1 MILLRK
7 PARRD
12 DKMISLRPFTEN
24 DAIIIQQC
32 QYPENSTSDIQEMIA
47 EWKTK
52 TCRNKHFEI
61 FAIMADDKIVGSV
74 SLYEH
79 SGSVASIGVEV
90 YPDERRK
97 GYASEGMRLI
107 MNYARELGYRI
118 ILDQVR
124 TDNQPSIA
132 VHNSLGF
139 ETDGYIYQN
148 AKGKEILLYLF
159 CL

>member
-1 MILLRK
+1 MIC
-7 PARRD
+7 
-12 DKMISLRPFTEN
+12 LRPFTEN
-24 DAIIIQQC
+24 DAIIIQQS
-32 QYPENSTSDIQEMIA
+32 QYPDISISDIEKMIA
-47 EWKTK
+47 EWNTK
-52 TCRNKHFEI
+52 TCQSKYFEI
-61 FAIMADDKIVGSV
+61 FAITADNKIVGSV

-79 SGSVASIGVEV
+79 SRSVASIGVEV

-97 GYASEGMRLI
+97 RYASEGMRLI

-118 ILDQVR
+118 IQDQVR

-139 ETDGYIYQN
+139 ETDGYVYQN
-148 AKGKEILLYLF
+148 AKGKDILLYLF